1 MTSSGNKHQR
11 NHRFTDIFY
20 TKAFKEI
27 SSKQTETS
35 LFWWCQYAVNIN
47 QRDYG
52 LMDGSLH
59 KNFKILVS
67 NSLNRDNQRLNKHKL
82 SYFDGV
88 IAE

>member
-1 MTSSGNKHQR
+1 MMPIRSKH
-11 NHRFTDIFY
+11 
-20 TKAFKEI
+20 
-27 SSKQTETS
+27 
-35 LFWWCQYAVNIN
+35 

-59 KNFKILVS
+59 KKFKILVS

-82 SYFDGV
+82 SYFDDV